1 MTRVLAAPWRRTV
14 AAVALAALLPIAGG
28 CFGSFHITR
37 KVYAFNKSA
46 SPNKWVRWALFM
58 GMNIIPVY
66 WVATLGDV
74 VFANA
79 VEFWTGSNPV
89 VVKLE
94 PRRVVGPDGG
104 VAELVPVENGARIVV
119 TEASGAVHEMTL
131 LREAPGAVAVYD
143 AEGVLVRRV
152 VGLGSSAPRVI
163 EADLR
168 YGPRRVGGPFS
179 STTLPSGS
187 RTYIEGPVPSAP

>member
-1 MTRVLAAPWRRTV
+1 MTRVLGRRSV
-14 AAVALAALLPIAGG
+14 AALLLAALLPIAGG

-37 KVYAFNKSA
+37 KVYNFNKSA
-46 SPNKWVRWALFM
+46 TPNKWVRWCLFM

-66 WVATLGDV
+66 WVAAIGDV

-152 VGLGSSAPRVI
+152 VGLGGDEPQVI
-163 EADLR
+163 EAD
-168 YGPRRVGGPFS
+168 
-179 STTLPSGS
+179 
-187 RTYIEGPVPSAP
+187 

>member
-1 MTRVLAAPWRRTV
+1 MTRVLARRSV
-14 AAVALAALLPIAGG
+14 AALLLAALLPVAGG

-37 KVYAFNKSA
+37 KVYNFNKSA
-46 SPNKWVRWALFM
+46 TPNKWVRWCLFM

-66 WVATLGDV
+66 WVAVVGDV

-79 VEFWTGSNPV
+79 VEFWTGSNPI

-104 VAELVPVENGARIVV
+104 VAELVPVDNGARIVV

-152 VGLGSSAPRVI
+152 VGLGSDEPQVI
-163 EADLR
+163 EVD
-168 YGPRRVGGPFS
+168 
-179 STTLPSGS
+179 
-187 RTYIEGPVPSAP
+187 

>member
-1 MTRVLAAPWRRTV
+1 MTRVLGRRSV
-14 AAVALAALLPIAGG
+14 AALLLAALLPIAGG

-37 KVYAFNKSA
+37 KVYNFNKSA
-46 SPNKWVRWALFM
+46 TPNKWVRWCLFM

-66 WVATLGDV
+66 WVAAIGDV

-152 VGLGSSAPRVI
+152 VGLGGDEPQVI
-163 EADLR
+163 EA
-168 YGPRRVGGPFS
+168 
-179 STTLPSGS
+179 GS
-187 RTYIEGPVPSAP
+187 

>member
-1 MTRVLAAPWRRTV
+1 
-14 AAVALAALLPIAGG
+14 
-28 CFGSFHITR
+28 
-37 KVYAFNKSA
+37 
-46 SPNKWVRWALFM
+46 
-58 GMNIIPVY
+58 
-66 WVATLGDV
+66 
-74 VFANA
+74 
-79 VEFWTGSNPV
+79 
-89 VVKLE
+89 VKLE

-163 EADLR
+163 EAD
-168 YGPRRVGGPFS
+168 
-179 STTLPSGS
+179 S
-187 RTYIEGPVPSAP
+187 R